1 VVAAYLPNEFGVTL
15 PADAKLSPAFSLA
28 ARLLAVKK
36 PAFEFLRETDAHRA
50 VHREIFLGSAAD
62 DGGHRGGRGGDIDR
76 IVLFQQIQLWRLRS
90 QWSHM
95 STKVAELE
103 NIQNQIRFY
112 RPWYDDSYRTLSIL
126 RQVTLAFPEDGAV
139 TAKTIEI
146 RDSGTTVSCSGNTR
160 DNASLRAVLA
170 NLSKAEGVSG
180 LKLDQLRGKAPMQF
194 TFDFKYGNGGA
205 Q

>member
-1 VVAAYLPNEFGVTL
+1 
-15 PADAKLSPAFSLA
+15 
-28 ARLLAVKK
+28 
-36 PAFEFLRETDAHRA
+36 
-50 VHREIFLGSAAD
+50 
-62 DGGHRGGRGGDIDR
+62 
-76 IVLFQQIQLWRLRS
+76 
-90 QWSHM
+90 M
-95 STKVAELE
+95 SVKVAELE
-103 NIQNQIRFY
+103 KAQDQIRFY

-160 DNASLRAVLA
+160 DSASLGAVLA
-170 NLSKAEGVSG
+170 KLSAAEGVSQLHTG
-180 LKLDQLRGKAPMQF
+180 TLRGKAPMQF